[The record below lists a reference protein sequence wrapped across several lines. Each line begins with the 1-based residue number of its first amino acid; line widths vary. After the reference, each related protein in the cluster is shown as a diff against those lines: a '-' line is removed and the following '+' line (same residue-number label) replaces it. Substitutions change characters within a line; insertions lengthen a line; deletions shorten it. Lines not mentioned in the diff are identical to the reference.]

1 MVNVSGSRVWARLM
15 PKIHAAARREFP
27 YGRIRLIPASETG
40 GNHARKTDTPA
51 RFMHLRGKY
60 VHVQLDSR

>member
-1 MVNVSGSRVWARLM
+1 M

-27 YGRIRLIPASETG
+27 YGRIRLIPASETD
-40 GNHARKTDTPA
+40 GNHARKTDTPT